1 MVSGILLAAG
11 AGSRFGGQKL
21 LYPLA
26 DGTPIGVAAARNLRL
41 GVGQVIV
48 EVRPDSTELSRALA
62 GEGAEIVY
70 CKEADKGMAASL
82 ACGVRAAWG
91 GGGWVIAL
99 ADMPWIRPET
109 IQAVAS
115 LIEQGASLAAPC
127 YQGQRGHPVGM
138 GREFRD
144 RLMVLEGDA
153 GARALLISH
162 AAEIQLIHCNDPGVV
177 KDVDVL
183 RDVAALM

>member
-41 GVGQVIV
+41 GVGRIIAVV
-48 EVRPDSTELSRALA
+48 TPGSPELSRALA
-62 GEGAEIVY
+62 AEGAEIVH
-70 CKEADKGMAASL
+70 CKKADKGMAASL
-82 ACGVRAAWG
+82 ACGIGAAKRA
-91 GGGWVIAL
+91 GGWIIAL

-109 IQAVAS
+109 IRAVAS
-115 LIEQGASLAAPC
+115 AIEQGASLAAPC
-127 YQGQRGHPVGM
+127 YQGRRGHPVGF

-162 AAEIQLIHCNDPGVV
+162 AVEIQLIDCNDPGVV